1 MCFNVIHR
9 LGSVRN
15 HKLWLRF
22 TTWHD
27 VRYLYSRSFSEV
39 WKESSECVSISCP
52 VEQCWRTDSV
62 ISLVSCKCLY
72 WLENGTFHKQKK
84 NSEGR
89 VLFVWG
95 TQSGWSQK
103 SESIRRSQTLS
114 DFNLQR
120 CPYYYYLTSFSSP
133 ESQESCFHGYLCLVS
148 FMLLITQWKPLFQRE
163 NLVCGNLWTK
173 LVLKV
178 D

>member
-1 MCFNVIHR
+1 MCFTVINR
-9 LGSVRN
+9 LGSVRK

-89 VLFVWG
+89 VYLFGELSRSDPKNLSRLDSHKLWVISTFNG
-95 TQSGWSQK
+95 VHATITRRVFPVLNPK
-103 SESIRRSQTLS
+103 SPVFTVI
-114 DFNLQR
+114 
-120 CPYYYYLTSFSSP
+120 
-133 ESQESCFHGYLCLVS
+133 LV
-148 FMLLITQWKPLFQRE
+148 
-163 NLVCGNLWTK
+163 
-173 LVLKV
+173 
-178 D
+178 